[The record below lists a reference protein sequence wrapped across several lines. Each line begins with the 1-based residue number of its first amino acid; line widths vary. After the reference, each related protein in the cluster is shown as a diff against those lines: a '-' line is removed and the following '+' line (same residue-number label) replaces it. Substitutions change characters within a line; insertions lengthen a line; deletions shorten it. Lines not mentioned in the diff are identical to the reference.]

1 MPGLQA
7 PATFCVWPTTGDCQ
21 TWWKSG
27 CYQILFLSEGRNL
40 WQCHPAINLPT
51 RNKEMLHHETYS
63 EAHAKPNPTQT
74 TKKELFGRS
83 WYDLTIDLLIHH
95 SVRQRIHMTQV
106 FPNHVRRVPNK
117 MDSLVWNMKLSS
129 HISSVN
135 YFTSAVKE
143 NRCNEQ
149 LIIQNNHPLNPI
161 PLLNI
166 FRGRSAMV
174 GFTHNVNW
182 VHWPVFHVGPHQP
195 SCAPHLWVS
204 RQLPAPSRWPS
215 L

>member
-1 MPGLQA
+1 
-7 PATFCVWPTTGDCQ
+7 
-21 TWWKSG
+21 
-27 CYQILFLSEGRNL
+27 
-40 WQCHPAINLPT
+40 
-51 RNKEMLHHETYS
+51 
-63 EAHAKPNPTQT
+63 
-74 TKKELFGRS
+74 
-83 WYDLTIDLLIHH
+83 
-95 SVRQRIHMTQV
+95 MTLV

-149 LIIQNNHPLNPI
+149 LIIQNNHLLNPI

-195 SCAPHLWVS
+195 SCTPRLWVS
-204 RQLPAPSRWPS
+204 RQLPAPNTWPLTVQYHVQVWIGLGPGLNRSAMPWCHSLDSLGIYLSQHISAESRARK
-215 L
+215 

>member
-1 MPGLQA
+1 
-7 PATFCVWPTTGDCQ
+7 
-21 TWWKSG
+21 
-27 CYQILFLSEGRNL
+27 
-40 WQCHPAINLPT
+40 
-51 RNKEMLHHETYS
+51 
-63 EAHAKPNPTQT
+63 
-74 TKKELFGRS
+74 
-83 WYDLTIDLLIHH
+83 
-95 SVRQRIHMTQV
+95 MTLV

-166 FRGRSAMV
+166 FGGRSAMV

-195 SCAPHLWVS
+195 SCTPHLWGS
-204 RQLPAPSRWPS
+204 RQLPAPSTWPLTVQYHIQRQIRIEVQCLDVTHLITWASTSPSVPVLKNLSAQGNKIRTIKYPGQKKITIVSKVDHNQQWKWGHMNVKPS
-215 L
+215 LQKTLMFPKTIHI

>member
-1 MPGLQA
+1 
-7 PATFCVWPTTGDCQ
+7 
-21 TWWKSG
+21 
-27 CYQILFLSEGRNL
+27 
-40 WQCHPAINLPT
+40 
-51 RNKEMLHHETYS
+51 
-63 EAHAKPNPTQT
+63 
-74 TKKELFGRS
+74 
-83 WYDLTIDLLIHH
+83 
-95 SVRQRIHMTQV
+95 MTLV

-149 LIIQNNHPLNPI
+149 LIIQNNHLLNPI

-195 SCAPHLWVS
+195 SCTPRLWVS
-204 RQLPAPSRWPS
+204 RQLPAPNTWPLTVQYHVQLWIEVQCLDVTHLTAWAS
-215 L
+215 TSPSIPVLKAGQENKDNKIVRIREKHHCVQGRSQSTVKVRIHES